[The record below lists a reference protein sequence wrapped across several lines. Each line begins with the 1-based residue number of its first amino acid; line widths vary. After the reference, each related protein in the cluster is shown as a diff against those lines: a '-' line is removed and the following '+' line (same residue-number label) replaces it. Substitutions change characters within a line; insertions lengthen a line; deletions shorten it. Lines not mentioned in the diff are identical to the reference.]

1 MKDEKDARYQ
11 ALPLGLRFEISD
23 PFHPSSAAREAHHR
37 PCILHPFLYLTAAL
51 IAGVLVDR
59 WLEPDSR
66 LTVALIVLSIILSIR
81 FLLTGNSTAATAALL
96 VAFIQAGTLV
106 ASVERASTSDARL
119 KQLYEAGRITPDTAI
134 ELTGRLVAP
143 PEPAPKATYL
153 DLEAESILSRSEAFH
168 ATGRARLMLML
179 DRAEAVEEFNRLQL
193 DYGSR
198 VRVLVRLERARS
210 YKNPASPDFNDY
222 LERSGYDLKGV
233 IKSSLLIERIG
244 AGRVNPLLGLLY
256 KARLGFMKAI
266 DKHFEPRAAGTLK
279 AMLVD
284 NRHFLDP
291 KASAQLREGATFHV
305 LSISGMHVAIIAW
318 ALLGGQTKPKRRRA
332 PRLIISIAALWA
344 YAVMV
349 GLAPPVTRATVM
361 ITVGLTGP
369 LLFRR
374 AASINTVALAAFI
387 MLALKPA
394 LVADPAFQLSFIAVA
409 GIVGLALPIAERLRA
424 VGEWRPSAHTPHPPS
439 CSRAI
444 RVLAETLFWDERK
457 FNDEMRRSPVRY
469 RLEKARAARWL
480 GRLRLQRLARATALL
495 IITSLAIQ
503 LSTLPLMAVYFNRV
517 SPVGILL
524 NVVAGLL
531 TGFLMLAAMLIIVTG
546 AISASL
552 AAWLGTFIEGAH
564 YLLVNSVVPFR
575 DLPGASFR
583 VAHYEG
589 WRAGIYAVYFVPLSL
604 LAVLI
609 DRWQPVARKLEVI
622 TDAETRLRVCVS
634 ALCILALIASMIAVL
649 RPASPTPSGKLTI
662 HFLDVGQG
670 DAALIIFPGGATM
683 LVDGGGEPS
692 FNTNANHENTET
704 DFKDASFGV
713 GETVVSRFLWSLG
726 LTRIDYL
733 LVTHAHTDHIG
744 GLSQVVDNFRVGQAI
759 IGHAPDDNAE
769 FDHFREAVGR
779 QAVPVGMVSAG
790 CRFEIQGVAVEVL
803 WPPVARSQVIT
814 SGNDDSVV
822 LRLCYGAVSALLA
835 GDIEQPS
842 EDALVQSGVALQAD
856 VLKVPHHGSRT
867 SSSASFIDAVRPAS
881 AVISVGD
888 RSRFGHPHAD
898 VLERYLARSAKLYQT
913 GRDGMVT
920 VETDGATIDLRTYK
934 TQPMP

>member
-1 MKDEKDARYQ
+1 L
-11 ALPLGLRFEISD
+11 ALFS
-23 PFHPSSAAREAHHR
+23 
-37 PCILHPFLYLTAAL
+37 
-51 IAGVLVDR
+51 
-59 WLEPDSR
+59 
-66 LTVALIVLSIILSIR
+66 TVAAIR
-81 FLLTGNSTAATAALL
+81 FLLTGNSAAATAAIL
-96 VAFIQAGTLV
+96 VAFIQAGAL
-106 ASVERASTSDARL
+106 ASLAERTNADDSRL
-119 KQLYEAGRITPDTAI
+119 KRLYETRRITADAAV
-134 ELTGRLVAP
+134 ELTGRLTAP
-143 PEPAPKATYL
+143 PEPAPAATYL
-153 DLEAESILSRSEAFH
+153 DLEAESILSRGEAFR

-179 DRAEAVEEFNRLQL
+179 DQPETVEEFDRLQL

-222 LERSGYDLKGV
+222 LERSGYDLKGI
-233 IKSSLLIERIG
+233 IKSPLLIERLG
-244 AGRVNPLLGLLY
+244 AGRANPLLGILF
-256 KARLGFMKAI
+256 KARLGLINAI
-266 DKHFEPRAAGTLK
+266 DKRFEPRAAGTLK

-284 NRHFLDP
+284 NRNFLDP
-291 KASAQLREGATFHV
+291 EAGARLREGATFHV

-318 ALLGGQTKPKRRRA
+318 ALLGGRARPKRRRA
-332 PRLIISIAALWA
+332 PRLIISIVVLWA

-361 ITVGLTGP
+361 ITVGLVGP

-409 GIVGLALPIAERLRA
+409 GIVGLALPVTERLRA

-439 CSRAI
+439 SPRAV
-444 RVLAETLFWDERK
+444 RLLAETLFWDERK

-469 RLEKARAARWL
+469 RLEKASAARWL
-480 GRLRLQRLARATALL
+480 GRLRLQRLARATAML

-503 LSTLPLMAVYFNRV
+503 LATLPLMALYFNRV
-517 SPVGILL
+517 SPVGVLL

-531 TGFLMLAAMLIIVTG
+531 TGFLMLAAMLTIAASSV
-546 AISASL
+546 SATL
-552 AAWLGTFIEGAH
+552 AAWLAAAVEGAH
-564 YLLVNSVVPFR
+564 YLLINSVVPFR
-575 DLPGASFR
+575 NMPWASFR

-589 WRAGIYAVYFVPLSL
+589 WRSAIYAAYFVPLSL

-609 DRWQPVARKLEVI
+609 DRWRPVDWKLEV
-622 TDAETRLRVCVS
+622 DRASPRRPVS
-634 ALCILALIASMIAVL
+634 ALASTLCVLALLASMLAVL
-649 RPASPTPSGKLTI
+649 RPPSPAPSGRLTI

-683 LVDGGGEPS
+683 LVDGGGQPS
-692 FNTNANHENTET
+692 FKTDVDQEGSET
-704 DFKDASFGV
+704 AFMEDSLGV

-726 LTRIDYL
+726 LTRIDYV

-744 GLSQVVDNFRVGQAI
+744 GLSQVVENFRVGQAI
-759 IGHAPDDNAE
+759 IGRAPDDSAE

-779 QAVPVGMVSAG
+779 RGVRVGMVGAG
-790 CRFEIQGVAVEVL
+790 YKFEIQGVAVEVL
-803 WPPVARSQVIT
+803 WPPSARSQVAT

-822 LRLCYGAVSALLA
+822 LRLSYGAVSALLA
-835 GDIEQPS
+835 GDIEGPA
-842 EDALVQSGVALQAD
+842 EAALVGSGEALRAD

-867 SSSASFIDAVRPAS
+867 SSSAPFIDAVRPLA
-881 AVISVGD
+881 AVISVGE

-898 VLERYLARSAKLYQT
+898 VLERYLARGVELYQT

-920 VETDGATIDLRTYK
+920 VETNGAVVDLRTYK
-934 TQPMP
+934 TRGD

>member
-1 MKDEKDARYQ
+1 MADNAPR
-11 ALPLGLRFEISD
+11 APRSGISD
-23 PFHPSSAAREAHHR
+23 SIHSSRY
-37 PCILHPFLYLTAAL
+37 PFLYLTAAL
-51 IAGVLVDR
+51 TAGILADR
-59 WLEPDSR
+59 WIGPDSR
-66 LTVALIVLSIILSIR
+66 LTIALAAFSTVISIR
-81 FLLTGNSTAATAALL
+81 FLLTGNSSAATAAIL
-96 VAFIQAGTLV
+96 VAFIQAGALLST
-106 ASVERASTSDARL
+106 VERTGTADTRL
-119 KQLYEAGRITPDTAI
+119 KRLYETRRITPDAAI
-134 ELTGRLVAP
+134 ELTGRLTAP
-143 PEPAPKATYL
+143 PEPAPEATYL
-153 DLEAESILSRSEAFH
+153 DVEAESILSRGEAFH

-179 DRAEAVEEFNRLQL
+179 DQAEAADEFDLLQL

-233 IKSSLLIERIG
+233 IKSPLLIERLG
-244 AGRVNPLLGLLY
+244 AERANTLLGLLY
-256 KARLGFMKAI
+256 KARLSFINAI

-284 NRHFLDP
+284 NRNFLDP
-291 KASAQLREGATFHV
+291 RASAQLREGATFHV

-318 ALLGGQTKPKRRRA
+318 VLLGGRTRPKRRRA
-332 PRLIISIAALWA
+332 PRLLISIAALWA

-361 ITVGLTGP
+361 ITVGIIGP

-374 AASINTVALAAFI
+374 AASINTVAIAAFI

-409 GIVGLALPIAERLRA
+409 AIVGLALPVAERLRA

-439 CSRAI
+439 CSRAVK
-444 RVLAETLFWDERK
+444 VLAETLFWNEREFDE
-457 FNDEMRRSPVRY
+457 EMRRSPVRY

-524 NVVAGLL
+524 NVIAGLL
-531 TGFLMLAAMLIIVTG
+531 TGFLMLAAMLTVVTG
-546 AISASL
+546 AISASI
-552 AAWLGTFIEGAH
+552 AAWLAASVKGAH

-589 WRAGIYAVYFVPLSL
+589 WRSGIYAAYFAPLSL
-604 LAVLI
+604 LAVMI
-609 DRWQPVARKLEVI
+609 DRWRPVEWKLEI
-622 TDAETRLRVCVS
+622 DRASSRRRVLAPVTVRALTLCV
-634 ALCILALIASMIAVL
+634 LALLASMIAVL
-649 RPASPTPSGKLTI
+649 RPASRAPSGKLTI
-662 HFLDVGQG
+662 YFLDVGQG

-683 LVDGGGEPS
+683 LVDGGGQPS
-692 FNTNANHENTET
+692 FKTDANQESTET
-704 DFKDASFGV
+704 DFKEDSSGV
-713 GETVVSRFLWSLG
+713 GETVVSRFLWSMG
-726 LTRIDYL
+726 LTRIDYV

-744 GLSQVVDNFRVGQAI
+744 GLSQVVENFRVGQAI
-759 IGHAPDDNAE
+759 IGRAPDDNAE
-769 FDHFREAVGR
+769 FDHFIEAVER
-779 QAVPVGMVSAG
+779 QRVRVGMVSAG
-790 CRFEIQGVAVEVL
+790 YRFEIQGVAVEVL
-803 WPPVARSQVIT
+803 WPPRARSQVIT

-822 LRLCYGAVSALLA
+822 LRLSYGARSALLA
-835 GDIEQPS
+835 GDIEGS
-842 EDALVQSGVALQAD
+842 AEHALVESGAALQAD

-867 SSSASFIDAVRPAS
+867 SSSAPFIDAVRPS
-881 AVISVGD
+881 SVVISVGE

-898 VLERYLARSAKLYQT
+898 VLERYLTRSAKLYQT

-934 TQPMP
+934 TDGD